1 MKNIGFRGEF
11 IIGLIACAAIL
22 GVALYMEF
30 SMGLDPC
37 MLCMSQRFIYLGM
50 AFVFMLA
57 ALHNPYF
64 GGHKRYGFLLF
75 LLGLTGLALATRQLY
90 LQNLPADLVP
100 ACGPSFS
107 YMLDAFPFTE
117 VLVTMIK
124 GSGSC
129 AEVQWTFLTLSIA
142 GWSFVLFSLL
152 ALYCLRLTM
161 VRTKIILI

>member
-1 MKNIGFRGEF
+1 MKYASFRREF
-11 IIGLIACAAIL
+11 ALGLLVCAAIL
-22 GVALYMEF
+22 STALYMEF
-30 SMGLDPC
+30 AMGLDPC

-75 LLGLTGLALATRQLY
+75 VFSLIGLGLASRQLY

-107 YMLDAFPFTE
+107 YMVDAFPFTD

-129 AEVQWTFLTLSIA
+129 AEVQWSFLGLSIA

-152 ALYCLRLTM
+152 AIYSLRLTVM
-161 VRTKIILI
+161 RTKILLV

>member
-1 MKNIGFRGEF
+1 MKYAGFRGEF
-11 IIGLIACAAIL
+11 VIGLIACAVIL

-37 MLCMSQRFIYLGM
+37 LLCMSQRFIYLAM

-64 GGHKRYGFLLF
+64 GGHKRYGYLLF
-75 LLGLTGLALATRQLY
+75 ILSLAGIALATRQLY
-90 LQNLPADLVP
+90 LQSLPADLVP

-107 YMLDAFPFTE
+107 YMVDAFPLME

-129 AEVQWTFLTLSIA
+129 AEVLWSFLGLSIA
-142 GWSFVLFSLL
+142 GWSFILFTLL
-152 ALYCLRLTM
+152 ALYCLRLSM
-161 VRTKIILI
+161 VRTKILLV

>member
-1 MKNIGFRGEF
+1 MKNTGFRGEF
-11 IIGLIACAAIL
+11 ILGLIACAAIL

-30 SMGLDPC
+30 FMGLDPC
-37 MLCMSQRFIYLGM
+37 LLCMSQRFIYLGM

-64 GGHKRYGFLLF
+64 GGHNRYGLLLF
-75 LLGLTGLALATRQLY
+75 LLSLTGLALASRQLY

-107 YMLDAFPFTE
+107 YMLDAFPFTD

-129 AEVQWTFLTLSIA
+129 AEVQWSFLSLSIA

>member
-1 MKNIGFRGEF
+1 MKNTGFRGEF
-11 IIGLIACAAIL
+11 ILGLVACAAIL

-75 LLGLTGLALATRQLY
+75 LLGLAGLGLATRQLY

-100 ACGPSFS
+100 DCGPSFS
-107 YMLDAFPFTE
+107 YMFDAFPFTE

-129 AEVQWTFLTLSIA
+129 AEVQWSFLSLSIA

>member
-1 MKNIGFRGEF
+1 MKDTGFRGEF
-11 IIGLIACAAIL
+11 ILGLVACAAIL
-22 GVALYMEF
+22 SVALYMEF
-30 SMGLDPC
+30 AMGLDPC
-37 MLCMSQRFIYLGM
+37 LLCMSQRFIYLGM

-75 LLGLTGLALATRQLY
+75 LLSLTGLALATRQLY

-129 AEVQWTFLTLSIA
+129 AEVQWSFLSLSIA

-152 ALYCLRLTM
+152 GLYCLRLTM
-161 VRTKIILI
+161 VRTKIVLI